1 MIAKNFVNKGAFVMT
16 LSHNYKVRGLQ
27 IINHILLV
35 IGLAYVIH
43 TGNYDMLVISLVSY
57 VITGMLGVNIGLH
70 RLLSHRSFKTHSV
83 IEKILSLVSVVTTI
97 GSPLAWVAVHRQHHR
112 SVETTNDPHSPYVD
126 GRYNFKRA
134 FKVWFGLW
142 EVTNI
147 SPKIV
152 RDLRQS
158 EFQKWVHKN
167 YLALIVGYN
176 LILAAINPWLIIFVY
191 AIPACLC
198 LHSTSSII
206 VIAHKHGYKNYDLG
220 RDQSRNSW
228 IAHLMSLGEG
238 WHNNHHAKAWA
249 WKQGEKWWE
258 FDPPSWVI
266 RLIRIKD

>member
-1 MIAKNFVNKGAFVMT
+1 MT
-16 LSHNYKVRGLQ
+16 LTHNQKVRGLQ
-27 IINHILLV
+27 LINHILLIV
-35 IGLAYVIH
+35 GLIYVIA
-43 TGNYDMLVISLVSY
+43 TDDYGMLGISLIAY

-70 RLLSHRSFKTHSV
+70 RLLSHRSFKTYPI
-83 IEKILSLVSVVTTI
+83 IEKICSLISVVTTI
-97 GSPLAWVAVHRQHHR
+97 GSPLAWVAIHRQHHKTT
-112 SVETTNDPHSPYVD
+112 ETVKDPHSPYQD
-126 GRYNFKRA
+126 GKFNIIKSI
-134 FKVWFGLW
+134 KVWIGAW

-158 EFQKWVHKN
+158 DFQKWLHRN
-167 YLALIVGYN
+167 YLP
-176 LILAAINPWLIIFVY
+176 LILFYNFILALINPWLIIFVY
-191 AIPACLC
+191 AIPACMC

-206 VIAHKHGYKNYDLG
+206 VIAHKHGYRNYDLG

-258 FDPPSWVI
+258 LDPPSWVI
-266 RLIRIKD
+266 QLIKIKE